1 MVMVSP
7 CSESW
12 TPIGR
17 VGKGQAAHME
27 SVEAGQ
33 EEDEGAEGVQEG
45 HHRVEDMACQEG
57 WQGEAQEGGGKHQV
71 EGGVDEEPRK
81 AGEDA
86 EEGDGAKE
94 GDRGPGGN
102 GGEVEEARGGCLEQ
116 LLDVRRVAGEVAG
129 LSRSSWVV

>member
-1 MVMVSP
+1 
-7 CSESW
+7 
-12 TPIGR
+12 
-17 VGKGQAAHME
+17 
-27 SVEAGQ
+27 
-33 EEDEGAEGVQEG
+33 
-45 HHRVEDMACQEG
+45 MACQEG
-57 WQGEAQEGGGKHQV
+57 WQGEAQEGGGKDQV

-102 GGEVEEARGGCLEQ
+102 GGEVEEARGGCFEH

-129 LSRSSWVV
+129 FCRSYWVV